1 MNVADTDS
9 NGFTVDLG
17 YLTSR
22 LSPEYAVQ
30 VSGALS
36 AAFDW
41 IISNSSTTVNSVN
54 LFSESAKDQVL
65 KWNSSMPPAVNEPLH
80 ALFERN
86 AKALPNAPAITSW
99 DGVMT
104 YSQLERKVAQLAQ
117 VLVDMG
123 VKHNDLVPIC
133 FDKSSWAI
141 ISMLAIMK
149 AGAGFI
155 PLDPS
160 SPATRL
166 ELIIQQT
173 SSSLV
178 LVAQEKVH
186 LITGLVPNV
195 LVVSESIDAWNHEVS
210 SISSSPVSPDSVAYV
225 LFTSGSTGTPKG
237 VVMEHAAVSTSVTHH
252 GQLIGCSSATRMFQ
266 FAAFTFDACILEIFT
281 TLTYGG
287 CICLPSDG
295 ERMSDIAGSINR
307 MEANTSFLTPSVVR
321 LLQPKQVPTLKT
333 LILGGEALHEDNI
346 HAWADSLRLM
356 NGYGPTETCVV
367 SNLSLY
373 YCKYILIVH
382 LVRGYENFR
391 RQQ

>member
-9 NGFTVDLG
+9 HGFTVDLG

-36 AAFDW
+36 AAFEW
-41 IISNSSTTVNSVN
+41 IVSYPSTTVSSVDI
-54 LFSESAKDQVL
+54 FSKSAKDQVF

-80 ALFERN
+80 VLFERN
-86 AKALPNAPAITSW
+86 AAVLPNAPAISSW
-99 DGVMT
+99 DGQMT
-104 YSQLERKVAQLAQ
+104 YSELETKVAQLAR
-117 VLVDMG
+117 VLVDIG
-123 VKHNDLVPIC
+123 VKQNDLVPVC
-133 FDKSSWAI
+133 FGKSSWAI
-141 ISMLAIMK
+141 VAMLAIMK
-149 AGAGFI
+149 AGAGFV

-160 SPATRL
+160 SPASRL

-178 LVAQEKVH
+178 LVAQEKLDLVA
-186 LITGLVPNV
+186 GLVPNV
-195 LVVSESIDAWNHEVS
+195 LVVSQSADAWNHEAPRYF
-210 SISSSPVSPDSVAYV
+210 SPVSPHGVAYV

-237 VVMEHAAVSTSVTHH
+237 VVMEHAAASTSVTHH
-252 GQLIGCSSATRMFQ
+252 GKLIGCSPATRMFQ

-281 TLTYGG
+281 ALTYGG
-287 CICLPSDG
+287 CICLPSDA

-307 MEANTSFLTPSVVR
+307 LEANTSFLTPSVVR
-321 LLQPKQVPTLKT
+321 LLQPEQVPTLKT

-346 HAWADSLRLM
+346 RTWAQSLHLM

-367 SNLSLY
+367 SNFASFSCRDMLM
-373 YCKYILIVH
+373 IH
-382 LVRGYENFR
+382 LVRGHENIR
-391 RQQ
+391 RSQ